1 LWRLARPRQRGWLIA
16 AVVAIVLS
24 STVLLLWQ
32 GPLRG
37 VVPLR
42 SAPAWL
48 SGPIACPPNPMEHVS
63 VPTRLDVV
71 ARCST
76 LSGTVRS
83 VDRDPHD
90 LELVI
95 LVEPDAEYADFID
108 SRIQRYVIV
117 KVPPVEQPGVTVPVV
132 DEHATFYGSWA
143 VNRRASVKGTL
154 ELHPTWAITT
164 EHAASDASA
173 VPVFDVTVT
182 SPRSV
187 AVGAPLR
194 LSVSVKS
201 RAHEPPEAVSEAV
214 VYLELRGPDGVS
226 RWAAELSNGFGVAT
240 VSLASL
246 EIPGEYT
253 VWAHA
258 SKGNDFGTASASVRI
273 HRS

>member
-1 LWRLARPRQRGWLIA
+1 
-16 AVVAIVLS
+16 
-24 STVLLLWQ
+24 
-32 GPLRG
+32 
-37 VVPLR
+37 
-42 SAPAWL
+42 
-48 SGPIACPPNPMEHVS
+48 MEHLS
-63 VPTRLDVV
+63 QPTRLDVI

-83 VDRDPHD
+83 VDRDPHG

-95 LVEPDAEYADFID
+95 LVEPDKEYADFID
-108 SRIQRYVIV
+108 PKIQRYAIV

-164 EHAASDASA
+164 EHAASDASP
-173 VPVFDVTVT
+173 VPVFDVTVS

-194 LSVSVKS
+194 LSVTVKS
-201 RAHEPPEAVSEAV
+201 RAHQPPEGVSEAV
-214 VYLELRGPDGVS
+214 VYLELSGPEGVS

-246 EIPGEYT
+246 EIPGKYT
-253 VWAHA
+253 VWVHG
-258 SKGNDFGTASASVRI
+258 SKGHDFGTAAASVSI

>member
-1 LWRLARPRQRGWLIA
+1 
-16 AVVAIVLS
+16 
-24 STVLLLWQ
+24 
-32 GPLRG
+32 
-37 VVPLR
+37 
-42 SAPAWL
+42 
-48 SGPIACPPNPMEHVS
+48 MEHLS
-63 VPTRLDVV
+63 QPTRLDLI

-95 LVEPDAEYADFID
+95 LVEPDQQYAEFID
-108 SRIQRYVIV
+108 TTIQRYAIV

-143 VNRRASVKGTL
+143 VNRRASVKGTV

-164 EHAASDASA
+164 EHAASDASP
-173 VPVFDVTVT
+173 VPVFDVTVSS
-182 SPRSV
+182 SPPSV

-194 LSVSVKS
+194 LSVTVKS
-201 RAHEPPEAVSEAV
+201 RAHQPPEAVSEAV
-214 VYLELRGPDGVS
+214 VYLELSGPGGVS
-226 RWAAELSNGFGVAT
+226 RWAADLSNGFGVAT

-253 VWAHA
+253 VWVHA
-258 SKGNDFGTASASVRI
+258 SKGHDFGTATASVSI